1 MEGKV
6 IIFSAPSGAGKT
18 TVVRHL
24 LQSRN
29 DLAFSVSAT
38 TREPRGGE
46 VDGKDYHF
54 ISKADFEAKVQE
66 QAFVEWE
73 QVYSGSYYGT
83 LKSEVER
90 IWAQGKHVLFD
101 VDVVGGVNLCKIY
114 GQKALGIFIK
124 PPSIE
129 VLAER
134 LAKRGTESPEKLKE
148 RVAKAERELAY
159 EAEFNAVLVND
170 DLNTTLKTAEDL
182 VSAFLGS

>member
-1 MEGKV
+1 MDGKV

-38 TREPRGGE
+38 TREPRNGE
-46 VDGKDYHF
+46 LDGRDYHF
-54 ISKADFEAKVQE
+54 ISKADFEAKVHE
-66 QAFVEWE
+66 RAFVEWE

-83 LKSEVER
+83 LKTEVER
-90 IWAQGKHVLFD
+90 IWLAGKHVVFD

-114 GQKALGIFIK
+114 GDQALGIFIK
-124 PPSIE
+124 PPSLQ

-134 LAKRGTESPEKLKE
+134 LAKRGTESPEKLQE

-159 EAEFNAVLVND
+159 EGEFNAVLVND
-170 DLNTTLKTAEDL
+170 DLAVTLKNAEDL
-182 VSAFLGS
+182 VSAFLES